1 MRGALAAA
9 VGSVAATRGGER
21 EQRRLPRWVPIAIV
35 LGLLAGLAI
44 AALRVDLIR
53 VRYGLA
59 ESLETERA
67 LLEERRSVLAQVRS
81 LRDPARLAGLAERRN
96 FGRPAR
102 IVDLPVAPPT
112 PAKRELW

>member
-1 MRGALAAA
+1 MRSALTAALDSV
-9 VGSVAATRGGER
+9 VGIRGGER
-21 EQRRLPRWVPIAIV
+21 EQRRLPRWVPIAIA

-53 VRYGLA
+53 ARYGLA
-59 ESLETERA
+59 ESLERERA
-67 LLEERRSVLAQVRS
+67 LLEERRSVLAEVRS
-81 LRDPARLAGLAERRN
+81 LRDPARLARIAEGRG